1 MKNKGDVNGT
11 ISSTEHLRQAYE
23 KDPEAVINLTVQLIL
38 FLSGLL
44 TIAFIV
50 LKLCGVIA
58 WGWSFVFF
66 PVFPVIAV
74 SAIGVAT
81 GIVAAI
87 CGDD

>member
-1 MKNKGDVNGT
+1 M
-11 ISSTEHLRQAYE
+11 
-23 KDPEAVINLTVQLIL
+23 IL

-58 WGWSFVFF
+58 WGWFFVF
-66 PVFPVIAV
+66 FPVIAV
-74 SAIGVAT
+74 SAIGIVIIVAT
-81 GIVAAI
+81 GILAAI